1 VGAATVGA
9 LRWYE
14 EGTLDSRPSH
24 EFPLE
29 EEAAANV
36 LEAQAARKV
45 AGKAMLTVD
54 AA

>member
-29 EEAAANV
+29 EAANV